1 MRATIILLAA
11 FLLTSFL
18 FLKAGEKE
26 IVTKT
31 LEFVGNYDVEA
42 IFTEGVIV
50 HHSFI
55 YANDK
60 DKKNLTTH
68 IRKWLNDG
76 TKNRVILKVDGQRMD
91 IGYREDDKTM
101 YYVFSLPKTDF

>member
-50 HHSFI
+50 HHSFL

-68 IRKWLNDG
+68 IRKWIGENS
-76 TKNRVILKVDGQRMD
+76 KNRVILRVDGQELQ
-91 IGYREDDKTM
+91 IAYKDDENRM